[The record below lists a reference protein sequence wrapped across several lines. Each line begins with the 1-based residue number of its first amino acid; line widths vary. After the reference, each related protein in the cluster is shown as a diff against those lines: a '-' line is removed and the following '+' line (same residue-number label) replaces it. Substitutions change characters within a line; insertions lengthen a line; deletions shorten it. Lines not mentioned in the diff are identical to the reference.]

1 MTRPQHL
8 NPGRPDPFHRRGKRI
23 AAELRAHCGDP
34 QKSRCPMIYSA
45 RAVVLMS
52 ACVNLTRINLDVR
65 FGSEADIPKC
75 PSNVRFTPKRRHSWV
90 VASCPLP
97 PQRPDYLEPRPEG
110 VGS

>member
-65 FGSEADIPKC
+65 FGLKADIAVRLR
-75 PSNVRFTPKRRHSWV
+75 NVRFTPNSGHWLLLDSLLKSP
-90 VASCPLP
+90 ASRC
-97 PQRPDYLEPRPEG
+97 R
-110 VGS
+110 